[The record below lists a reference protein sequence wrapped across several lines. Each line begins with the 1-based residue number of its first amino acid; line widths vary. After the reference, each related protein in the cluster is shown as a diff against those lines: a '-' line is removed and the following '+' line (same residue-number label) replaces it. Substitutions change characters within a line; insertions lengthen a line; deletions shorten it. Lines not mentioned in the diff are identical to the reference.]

1 MPLSIT
7 PCVFAEEY
15 EKLVKFTE
23 DINGFKEKKEKGNKE
38 VDVKKDPKKK
48 N

>member
-23 DINGFKEKKEKGNKE
+23 DINGFKDKKDQKGNKE

-48 N
+48 